1 MFHSLEEFF
10 QTWAYENQS
19 TQRIFA
25 ALTDEALA
33 QRVTPEGRDI
43 RTLAWHIV
51 TSIPEMMTRTGLTI
65 TGPAAD
71 APAPTTAADIL
82 AGYATS
88 ADSLEA
94 AMREHWTDAS
104 LAETC
109 DMYGQQWSNAKTLSV
124 LIIHQVH
131 HRAQLT
137 VLMRQAGL
145 PVPGIY
151 GPSREEWAAM
161 GMPAMP

>member
-1 MFHSLEEFF
+1 MFHSLDEFF
-10 QTWAYENQS
+10 PSWAYENQS
-19 TQRIFA
+19 TQRMFA
-25 ALTDEALA
+25 ALTDASLA

-51 TSIPEMMTRTGLTI
+51 TSIPEMMTRTGLAI

-71 APAPTTAADIL
+71 APAPTTATDIL
-82 AGYATS
+82 AGYTAA

-104 LAETC
+104 LAVTC
-109 DMYGQQWSNAKTLSV
+109 DMYGEQWSNAQTLSI